1 MTNELR
7 KRINN
12 IKLFLMDMDGTVYVG
27 GRKIPGAFEALD
39 TLRSKGKTIC
49 YVTNNSSRSNA
60 AYVKRLEGM
69 DVFINENELYTS
81 AQATCQY
88 LKDKQSGKKVFLLAT
103 EDVANEF
110 RSYGIE
116 LTETDPDVVVICFDT
131 SLSYDRLYKACGF
144 INAGK
149 LYVASHPDNNCP
161 AEGCPMPDV
170 GSFIQMIKATLGKE
184 PDVIIGKP
192 YSGMAEAIL
201 SKYGCF
207 ARKEVAMVGDRLY
220 TDILFGVDN
229 GFNSILV
236 LSGETNEE
244 MLGESGIR
252 PTLVLDSFK
261 DILKYID

>member
-1 MTNELR
+1 MDKALR
-7 KRINN
+7 KRING

-39 TLRSKGKTIC
+39 VLREKGKSIC
-49 YVTNNSSRSNA
+49 YVTNNSSKSNPS
-60 AYVKRLEGM
+60 YVARLASMG
-69 DVFINENELYTS
+69 VYINENELYTS
-81 AQATCQY
+81 AQATCRF
-88 LKDKQSGKKVFLLAT
+88 LSTKQKGKKVFLLAT

-110 RSYGIE
+110 RSYGIT
-116 LTETDPDVVVICFDT
+116 LTENDPDIVVICFDT
-131 SLSYDRLYKACGF
+131 SLSYDRLYRACSF
-144 INAGK
+144 INDGK

-184 PDVIIGKP
+184 PDIIIGKP
-192 YSGMAEAIL
+192 YGGMAEAIVE
-201 SKYGCF
+201 KYGF
-207 ARKEVAMVGDRLY
+207 ARKEIAMVGDRLY

-236 LSGETNEE
+236 LSGETTAD
-244 MLGESGIR
+244 MLASSGIR

-261 DILKYID
+261 DILEYID